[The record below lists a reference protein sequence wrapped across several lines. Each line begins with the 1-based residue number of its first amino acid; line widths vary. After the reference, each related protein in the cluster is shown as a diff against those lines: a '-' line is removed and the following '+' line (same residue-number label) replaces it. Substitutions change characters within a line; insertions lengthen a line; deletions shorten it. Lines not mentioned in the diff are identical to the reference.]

1 MEEKAL
7 VPEVKLSLEEVR
19 KYIAPKA
26 TEKELY
32 MFLNI
37 CNSYGLNPFKREIHF
52 VKYGDNPGQTIVGY
66 EVYLKRAE
74 RTGQLD
80 GWNVKILDKG
90 KETERAEVTI
100 YRKDQKYP
108 LVWEAFR
115 SEFDKKQSTWKVM
128 PQFML
133 KKVAVAQGFRLAFP
147 IEMGGMPYIP
157 EEINVGSSETLPI
170 NGTETPQ
177 EAQPAEPEKPK
188 VKPLNAAQGKK
199 IIEIAA
205 NLKSTDGEPTPLSAE
220 EAKKVIDWYC
230 AVDDKGNAIR
240 NDYAGRSYEAGQA
253 LIHGF
258 ATILNRFLDYT
269 EKGQGGDSD
278 HV

>member
-1 MEEKAL
+1 MEGKEL
-7 VPEVKLSLEEVR
+7 VPEVKLSVEEIR

-80 GWNVKILDKG
+80 GWNVKIIDKG

-100 YRKDQKYP
+100 HRKDQKHP

-157 EEINVGSSETLPI
+157 EEINVGSSETLPTS
-170 NGTETPQ
+170 GTDSPQ
-177 EAQPAEPEKPK
+177 EAQSSESQKPK
-188 VKPLNAAQGKK
+188 VKPLNKAQGEK
-199 IIEIAA
+199 IIAIAA
-205 NLKSTDGEPTPLSAE
+205 NHERSFSAD
-220 EAKKVIDWYC
+220 EAKEIIDWYC
-230 AVDDKGNAIR
+230 QNNEHG
-240 NDYAGRSYEAGQA
+240 GRTFEAGQA
-253 LIHGF
+253 LIFGF
-258 ATILNRFLDYT
+258 DAILNRFLDAR
-269 EKGQGGDSD
+269 EQGQTNGNHSTT
-278 HV
+278 